1 MEARNVADAGFGA
14 RIADDRR
21 AVNDRLALLL
31 PRADEEPASL
41 HGAMRYATVDG
52 GKRLRAILCLA
63 GHRLCGDP
71 RREAALEAGC
81 AIECLHA
88 YTLIHDDLPALDND
102 DIRRGK
108 PSCHKAYGESV
119 AILAGD
125 ALLTLAFE
133 IVARCGAPAEH
144 ALEAAGILSRA
155 AGSRYLVGGQVADL
169 EGEGSE
175 PTEERVRFIH
185 SRKTAELIGASL
197 SIGAALAGAERSK
210 IEEMHEI
217 GRSAGFAFQIIDDI
231 IDLEGSAEKAGK
243 ALRKDEKKKKI
254 TYPAHFGIEISRE
267 TAGRLIA
274 DCARAIRILGDDGYV
289 KHIFSLMIERSS

>member
-1 MEARNVADAGFGA
+1 MKAGFEG

-21 AVNDRLALLL
+21 AVNDRLESLL

-41 HGAMRYATVDG
+41 HGAMRYATVGG
-52 GKRLRAILCLA
+52 GKRIRAILCLA

-71 RREAALEAGC
+71 RREAALDAGC

-108 PSCHKAYGESV
+108 PSCHKAYGEAV

-133 IVARCGAPAEH
+133 ILARCDVPAEH
-144 ALEAAGILSRA
+144 VLESVRILSLA
-155 AGSRYLVGGQVADL
+155 AGSRHLVGGQVADL

-175 PTEERVRFIH
+175 PTEARVRFIH

-197 SIGAALAGAERSK
+197 AVGAALAGAERK
-210 IEEMHEI
+210 RVMEIHEI

-231 IDLEGSAEKAGK
+231 LDLEGSAQKAGK
-243 ALRKDEKKKKI
+243 ALHKDEKRKKI
-254 TYPAHFGIEISRE
+254 TYPAHFGIEMSRE

-274 DCARAIRILGDDGYV
+274 DGVRAMEILGDDGYV
-289 KHIFSLMIERSS
+289 RHIFSLIVERSS

>member
-1 MEARNVADAGFGA
+1 MTATGFAA

-21 AVNDRLALLL
+21 AVEERLAVVL
-31 PRADEEPASL
+31 PRADEEPVSL
-41 HGAMRYATVDG
+41 HGAMRYATVAG
-52 GKRLRAILCLA
+52 GKRIRAILCLA

-71 RREAALEAGC
+71 HREAALDAGC

-108 PSCHKAYGESV
+108 PSCHKAYGEAV
-119 AILAGD
+119 AVLAGD

-133 IVARCGAPAEH
+133 ILARCGVPAEPV
-144 ALEAAGILSRA
+144 LESVRILSRA

-169 EGEGSE
+169 EGEGLE

-185 SRKTAELIGASL
+185 CRKTAELIGASL
-197 SIGAALAGAERSK
+197 SIGAALAGAERK
-210 IEEMHEI
+210 KVLEIHGI
-217 GRSAGFAFQIIDDI
+217 GRSAGLAFQIIDDI
-231 IDLEGSAEKAGK
+231 LDIEGSAERAGK
-243 ALRKDEKKKKI
+243 ALRKDAKRKKI
-254 TYPAHFGIEISRE
+254 TYPAHFGIGVSRE

-274 DCARAIRILGDDGYV
+274 DGVRAMEALGDDGYV
-289 KHIFSLMIERSS
+289 GHIFSLIVARSS

>member
-1 MEARNVADAGFGA
+1 MKEAGFGT
-14 RIADDRR
+14 RLADDRR
-21 AVNDRLALLL
+21 AVNERLATLL
-31 PRADEEPASL
+31 PRADEEPVSL
-41 HGAMRYATVDG
+41 HGAMRYATIDG

-63 GHRLCGDP
+63 AHRLCGDP
-71 RREAALEAGC
+71 RRDAALEAGC

-108 PSCHKAYGESV
+108 PSCHKAYGEAV

-133 IVARCGAPAEH
+133 ILAGCDAPAERVG
-144 ALEAAGILSRA
+144 ESVRILSRA

-169 EGEGSE
+169 EGEGAE

-197 SIGAALAGAERSK
+197 AIGAALAGAEAKR
-210 IEEMHEI
+210 IAEMHEI
-217 GRSAGFAFQIIDDI
+217 GRSAGFAFQIVDDI
-231 IDLEGSAEKAGK
+231 LDLEGSAEKAGK
-243 ALRKDEKKKKI
+243 ALRKDEKRKKI
-254 TYPAHFGIEISRE
+254 TFPARFGAEASRE

-274 DCARAIRILGDDGYV
+274 DAARAIESLGDDGYV
-289 KHIFSLMIERSS
+289 RHLFSLMVERSS

>member
-1 MEARNVADAGFGA
+1 MSEAGFGA
-14 RIADDRR
+14 RIAEDRR
-21 AVNDRLALLL
+21 AIDDRIATLL
-31 PRADEEPASL
+31 PRADEEPVSL

-71 RREAALEAGC
+71 RRGAALEAGC

-108 PSCHKAYGESV
+108 PSCHKAYGEAV

-125 ALLTLAFE
+125 ALLTLAFD
-133 IVARCGAPAEH
+133 ILARCDAPAGH
-144 ALEAAGILSRA
+144 VLESVRILSRA

-169 EGEGSE
+169 EGEGTE

-197 SIGAALAGAERSK
+197 SIGAALAGAERKK
-210 IEEMHEI
+210 IAELHEI
-217 GRSAGFAFQIIDDI
+217 GRSAGFAFQIVDDI
-231 IDLEGSAEKAGK
+231 LDLEGSAAKAGK
-243 ALRKDEKKKKI
+243 ALRKDEKRKKI
-254 TYPAHFGIEISRE
+254 TYPAHFGIEVSRE

-274 DCARAIRILGDDGYV
+274 DGVRAMEVLGDDGYMG
-289 KHIFSLMIERSS
+289 HIFSLIVDRSS

>member
-1 MEARNVADAGFGA
+1 MAEAGFGT

-21 AVNDRLALLL
+21 AVNDMLSTLL
-31 PRADEEPASL
+31 PRADEEPVSL
-41 HGAMRYATVDG
+41 HGAMRYATIDG
-52 GKRLRAILCLA
+52 GKRLRAIICIA

-71 RREAALEAGC
+71 RRAAAVEAGC

-108 PSCHKAYGESV
+108 PSCHKAYGEAV

-125 ALLTLAFE
+125 ALLALAVE
-133 IVARCGAPAEH
+133 ILARCDAPAEH
-144 ALEAAGILSRA
+144 VLESVRILSRA

-169 EGEGSE
+169 EGEGAA

-197 SIGAALAGAERSK
+197 SIGAALAGAERK
-210 IEEMHEI
+210 RIMEMHEI

-231 IDLEGSAEKAGK
+231 LDLEGSAEKAGK

-254 TYPAHFGIEISRE
+254 TYPAHFGIEVSRE

-274 DCARAIRILGDDGYV
+274 DGVRALEILGDDGYLR
-289 KHIFSLMIERSS
+289 HIFSLIVERSS